1 MGRKSKN
8 ILIVALYSN
17 GLVGSL
23 AGLSL
28 VYSPGFEL
36 VEQRFSKH
44 LPPVAVVH
52 RAQPLSPLRLYRNAK
67 YDTKI
72 YLIISEVSLSMA
84 VAVYIYRY
92 IMKIIEKYK
101 IDMVFFLSSINDVE
115 YNYITNIEDL
125 ELGDMKRINEGA
137 IGGPMAILLP
147 NLHDKIPYLVI
158 FAPTTARGNVDI
170 PTTLSL
176 LSKFKNIMN
185 RLLGIDLEIDT
196 KTLEEHQKPQNP
208 EPKLELKDPGMYR

>member
-1 MGRKSKN
+1 MVRRNKN

-36 VEQRFSKH
+36 IEQKFSKH

-52 RAQPLSPLRLYRNAK
+52 QSRPLSPLRLYKNTL
-67 YDTKI
+67 YDVKI
-72 YLIISEVSLSMA
+72 YLVISEISLSMA
-84 VAVYIYRY
+84 VSVYLYKY
-92 IMKIIEKYK
+92 IMNIIKQYK

-115 YNYITNIEDL
+115 YNYITNIQDL
-125 ELGDMKRINEGA
+125 KLDNMKRINEGA

-147 NLHDKIPYLVI
+147 NLHDRIPYLVI
-158 FAPTTARGNVDI
+158 FAPTTAKGNVDVPAAI
-170 PTTLSL
+170 SL
-176 LSKFKNIMN
+176 LDRFREITNI
-185 RLLGIDLEIDT
+185 LLGIDLEINT
-196 KTLEEHQKPQNP
+196 NTLQEHQERSQNDPKP
-208 EPKLELKDPGMYR
+208 EIKDPGIYR